1 MEKRKI
7 TELVCIL
14 DQSGSMYGKEAD
26 TVESYNR
33 MLGEQKEKEGEA
45 FITTALFSDQ
55 CRILGSHI
63 PLAQAA
69 ELTEREYFAEGN
81 TALFDA
87 IGQVFGEV
95 SKKLQKEGE
104 DAEERVLVFI
114 ITDGLE
120 NASTEYGPEKI
131 RELIEEKQQRGWEI
145 LFFGTTCDILELARK
160 SGVRRENTIRYEFSS
175 LGLKSG
181 YETAGRRFSR
191 LREQ

>member
-1 MEKRKI
+1 MFCGECGKHKFFQMRFTIKPVKKK
-7 TELVCIL
+7 EGAGHGKKKNYRAGVH
-14 DQSGSMYGKEAD
+14 SGSERFHVRKEAD

-87 IGQVFGEV
+87 IAQVFGEV

-120 NASTEYGPEKI
+120 NASTEYGPE
-131 RELIEEKQQRGWEI
+131 R
-145 LFFGTTCDILELARK
+145 
-160 SGVRRENTIRYEFSS
+160 SGS
-175 LGLKSG
+175 
-181 YETAGRRFSR
+181 
-191 LREQ
+191 

>member
-33 MLGEQKEKEGEA
+33 MLGEQKEKGGEA

-131 RELIEEKQQRGWEI
+131 RELIEEKQQRG
-145 LFFGTTCDILELARK
+145 LCT
-160 SGVRRENTIRYEFSS
+160 Y
-175 LGLKSG
+175 
-181 YETAGRRFSR
+181 
-191 LREQ
+191 

>member
-131 RELIEEKQQRGWEI
+131 RELIEDKQQR
-145 LFFGTTCDILELARK
+145 
-160 SGVRRENTIRYEFSS
+160 
-175 LGLKSG
+175 
-181 YETAGRRFSR
+181 
-191 LREQ
+191 